1 MLPKNE
7 KELIWL
13 FFFVL
18 FFSVFSEMQN
28 VLGHL
33 LESKLQYYVP
43 EKFWKVFRL
52 WGQTINIREQQD
64 AFDFYQAI
72 IDQIDE
78 QLKVN

>member
-1 MLPKNE
+1 MLPKND
-7 KELIWL
+7 KKVIWL
-13 FFFVL
+13 FIFCFV
-18 FFSVFSEMQN
+18 FSVFSEMQN